1 MDNKTYT
8 FDDAYRA
15 SLEYFDGDELA
26 ARVWASKYALK
37 DSFGNLYELTPDDM
51 HHRIAAEIARI
62 EKKYPN
68 PMSHDEVF
76 GYLKDFRYIVPQGSP
91 MTGIGNRFQ
100 RGRADNR
107 SAPFEYIVGYGLFFL
122 NSTDIPRL

>member
-8 FDDAYRA
+8 FDEAYRA

-51 HHRIAAEIARI
+51 HHRIAAEIVRI
-62 EKKYPN
+62 ENRYPN
-68 PMSHDEVF
+68 PMGHDEVF

-91 MTGIGNRFQ
+91 MSGIGNRFQ
-100 RGRADNR
+100 VGIILKLN
-107 SAPFEYIVGYGLFFL
+107 YIIKQLIKNNGNFSLEKL
-122 NSTDIPRL
+122 P